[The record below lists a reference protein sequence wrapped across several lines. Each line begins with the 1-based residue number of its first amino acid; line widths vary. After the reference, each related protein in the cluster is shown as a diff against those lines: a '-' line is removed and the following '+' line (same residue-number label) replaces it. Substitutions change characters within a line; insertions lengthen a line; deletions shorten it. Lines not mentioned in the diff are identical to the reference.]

1 MSESNIIKYVFVI
14 NGTSCT
20 TEMVVSHRNQH
31 FAERARD
38 STTGNQLFAELWV
51 LPNAILHALSKQSIY
66 RVAKKHIA
74 NIIHLAIQ
82 QRVCRVLQTGHLANL
97 NFAEC
102 KPHNTQAKHG
112 TCPPCARDDAWPSST
127 TPAVS
132 ALPSIRQRH
141 SAKLRFSEGIF
152 QNTTQNIVK
161 CLFFAESRHSLY
173 RVPEKSTRQTTHCR
187 HFGCQDGTW

>member
-1 MSESNIIKYVFVI
+1 MSYNLERRESNIIKYVFVI

-66 RVAKKHIA
+66 RVAKKHTV

-82 QRVCRVLQTGHLANL
+82 QRVRRVLQTGHLANL

-102 KPHNTQAKHG
+102 KPHNTRQSTARARHVQGTMHGRQAQRRPLVL
-112 TCPPCARDDAWPSST
+112 CP
-127 TPAVS
+127 V
-132 ALPSIRQRH
+132 
-141 SAKLRFSEGIF
+141 
-152 QNTTQNIVK
+152 
-161 CLFFAESRHSLY
+161 FASD
-173 RVPEKSTRQTTHCR
+173 TRQS
-187 HFGCQDGTW
+187 